1 MPAAVLAKEYDVAIL
16 GTGVGGSMLGA
27 ILARHGLR
35 VLLIEKSIHPRFA
48 IGESTTPET
57 TFLLRLLAARYDVPE
72 IAHLSSHQLTRRYI
86 GPSCGVK
93 RSFSFVYHRPH
104 ETQRPAESTQHPTV
118 APPLGPDIHLFRQ
131 DVDFY
136 MFSVAVTYGAEAR
149 QRTDVAD
156 VLFNNDDVELRTR
169 QGQTFR
175 ARYVVDAGGIQSL
188 LATQLSLRDKPCP
201 LRTRSRTIYT
211 HMMGVLPYDICVDDP
226 SAYGLPSPLSEG
238 TLHHM
243 FDGGWMWVIPFNNH
257 PASTNRLTSV
267 GLTLDLDR
275 YPRRMDI
282 APEQEFWEIV
292 DTFPQIARQLEH
304 ARAIREWIGTD
315 RLQFS
320 SKSAV
325 GECYCLLPHAAS
337 FVDPLFSSGLQ
348 VTFATINLLAGRLL
362 RAAKDGDFSAAR
374 FQDIDFWM
382 KHNFNYY
389 DRLISGSYAASASF
403 ELWNAWV
410 RMWMIGGLYG
420 GLGALELLHRCQKAA
435 DPIGLSVCEE
445 YPYRGIQSSELH
457 EFAQLLDASER
468 ELIAARDL
476 QQSHADASQ
485 HIFKLIEASGL
496 WPRTCGKPS
505 PARRHPGTFTIW
517 QMSKLAVWLKH
528 FSPPYVRK
536 HFFFTAN
543 GRILLAAAFKDWLDE
558 LRQTWRTLGLLVR
571 DFFFDW
577 NRDYEKLAPDIR
589 RTTASQTS
597 AHLRELHD
605 PR

>member
-1 MPAAVLAKEYDVAIL
+1 MPSAVLAKEYDVAIL

-27 ILARHGLR
+27 ILARHGQR
-35 VLLIEKSIHPRFA
+35 VLLIEKSVHPRFA

-57 TFLLRLLAARYDVPE
+57 TFLLRLLAARYSVPE
-72 IAHLSSHQLTRRYI
+72 IAHLSSHQLTRRNI

-93 RSFSFVYHRPH
+93 RNFSFVYHRPH
-104 ETQRPAESTQHPTV
+104 ETQRPEESTQHPTV
-118 APPLGPDIHLFRQ
+118 APPYGPDIHLFRQ

-136 MFSVAVTYGAEAR
+136 MFSVAITYGAEAR
-149 QRTDVAD
+149 QRTDVTQ
-156 VLFNNDDVELRTR
+156 VLFGDNDVELRTR
-169 QGQTFR
+169 QGKTFH

-188 LATQLSLRDKPCP
+188 LATQLSLRDDPCP

-211 HMMGVLPYDICVDDP
+211 HMMDVLPYDICVDDP

-238 TLHHM
+238 TLHHI

-267 GLTLDLDR
+267 GLTLDLNR
-275 YPRRMDI
+275 FPRRPDI
-282 APEQEFWEIV
+282 DPEHEFWEVV
-292 DTFPQIARQLEH
+292 DTFPQIGRQLEH
-304 ARAIREWIGTD
+304 ARAIREWVGTD

-320 SKSAV
+320 SNSAV
-325 GECYCLLPHAAS
+325 GDRYCLLPHAAS

-348 VTFATINLLAGRLL
+348 VTFSTINLLAGRLL
-362 RAAKDGDFSAAR
+362 QASKDGDFSGAR
-374 FQDIDFWM
+374 FHDIDFWM

-389 DRLISGSYAASASF
+389 DRLISGSYAASSSF

-420 GLGALELLHRCQKAA
+420 GLGALELLHRCQKTA
-435 DPIGLSVCEE
+435 DPIGLSVCDE
-445 YPYRGIQSSELH
+445 YPYRGIQSSELK

-468 ELIAARDL
+468 ELIAARDR

-485 HIFKLIEASGL
+485 HIFKLIEASRL
-496 WPRTCGKPS
+496 WPRTCGRPS
-505 PARRHPGTFTIW
+505 PTRRHPGTFTIW
-517 QMSKLAVWLKH
+517 QMSKLAVWLKY

-543 GRILLAAAFKDWLDE
+543 WLILLRATFKDWLDE
-558 LRQTWRTLGLLVR
+558 LRQTWRTLGLLLR

-577 NRDYEKLAPDIR
+577 NRDYEKRVPAALRP
-589 RTTASQTS
+589 TASQSS
-597 AHLRELHD
+597 ARLKELRE